1 MGKTS
6 SINKFDIFTKN
17 YLNSLDNCFT
27 EEKIE
32 KVHNLADNLV
42 LAWKDNKKIFICGN
56 GGSAGN
62 AIHIANDFIYGAGAC
77 GESPRVPGLNVE
89 ALTANSAVLT
99 CLANDTG
106 FENIFSHQL
115 EVKAEV
121 RDILIVLS
129 GSGNSANVVNA
140 IKKGNLIGM
149 ETFAIVAFNGGEC
162 KKVAKNPIH
171 FETKDMQIAE
181 DIQLV
186 IGHLCMQWLSK
197 NKPQKI

>member
-32 KVHNLADNLV
+32 KVHNLADNLI

-77 GESPRVPGLNVE
+77 GQSPKVPGLNVE